1 MLYIIIYAR
10 QKYKDIANNIE
21 NICKQK
27 TKEVL
32 KLLNDILIERSLPLR
47 PDEKDIINYCLGI
60 FMEVSSSD
68 MQCKCE
74 FQKLHDRL
82 ADIQP
87 EELAISLYFC
97 LAYIMMYNISL

>member
-1 MLYIIIYAR
+1 MT
-10 QKYKDIANNIE
+10 QKYIVHPITISVAMWNEEVIFVV
-21 NICKQK
+21 CKQK

-87 EELAISLYFC
+87 A
-97 LAYIMMYNISL
+97 